1 MGSSE
6 SPREAAT
13 PPTLPVV
20 TYGATSAAAF
30 SGSGAEAVSPLV
42 PPRGAAAHVTSDER
56 DGESRFAERAVA
68 LPVTRLSDRRP
79 REEPAAAPA
88 GDRPVMQILTLGLL
102 IAVVVLVSAAVGV
115 L

>member
-1 MGSSE
+1 M
-6 SPREAAT
+6 
-13 PPTLPVV
+13 PVV
-20 TYGATSAAAF
+20 TFGAATASAL
-30 SGSGAEAVSPLV
+30 SEPGPESMSPIS
-42 PPRGAAAHVTSDER
+42 PPRGAAAHITNHDH

-79 REEPAAAPA
+79 REEPTTAPA

-115 L
+115 LVGRWMSQH